1 MATPQPLTLPQPSLS
16 DSGAQVPLPLP
27 LAALVQ
33 TLTET
38 TDTVRALA
46 PTVAT
51 AATDHDAR
59 MAHLATVIEIVNR
72 LGRACAGIE
81 AMATA
86 AFARRDEVSDP
97 ADPFAEP
104 RPEQVR
110 GQGFVHD
117 DAGLEV
123 AHLLGLSEGSGC
135 TRVGRAAELASR
147 LPLTLAAVTE
157 GRIEIWQA
165 HQVLEECRLLD
176 DEQARQV
183 DEWLSGRLGRIEPT
197 RLRAATRYAIGRIDP
212 ERVRRRAAKARKD
225 RTLEVLPARDP
236 GLSQVY
242 ALIPSHHAA
251 AIWEAACTLGKEYQ
265 AMDPGLTA
273 DQARADAFVD
283 LVLSEVDVRAHVT
296 LGLPVVTGAASAVG
310 EAHERRPDPTEG
322 KAPEDFTSED
332 LDHLFGPDGSQQHA
346 PSQQHPPPDRPPT
359 AEDREPVD
367 TTHETC
373 GPDPDYDGPGTVP
386 DRIPD
391 WMLDPR
397 VGAEPDAPI
406 HGTGPLAGAFTSG
419 VTLPRVGHIP
429 ADVVA
434 RLLERLDLTISRA
447 LIDAA
452 DGTVLET
459 VTDAYSPP
467 RSMRDF
473 VVVRDGQC
481 RMYGCTRPA
490 DRCDLDH
497 AVPHDGDGA
506 TSPANLAGLCRH
518 HHRAKQSRRWIY
530 HLDPQTGVATWV
542 NTRTGT
548 VRATQAETALAAHA
562 MHRRARPEPEPELTP
577 EPNPPRP
584 DPEPPPF

>member
-1 MATPQPLTLPQPSLS
+1 MATPLPLMLPQTDPP
-16 DSGAQVPLPLP
+16 DGGARTPPPGP
-27 LAALVQ
+27 LAPLVQ
-33 TLTET
+33 SLTEMT
-38 TDTVRALA
+38 ASVRALA
-46 PTVAT
+46 PAVSAASTDGEVRIADLTAVVA
-51 AATDHDAR
+51 
-59 MAHLATVIEIVNR
+59 MVNQ
-72 LGRACAGIE
+72 LGRASAGIE
-81 AMATA
+81 AMALA
-86 AFARRDEVSDP
+86 AFARRDEVTDP

-110 GQGFVHD
+110 GLGFVHD

-123 AHLLGLSEGSGC
+123 AHVLGVSEGSGC
-135 TRVGRAAELASR
+135 TRVDRAAELTSR
-147 LPLTLAAVTE
+147 MPLTLAAVTE
-157 GRIEIWQA
+157 GRIEMWQA
-165 HQVLEECRLLD
+165 HHVLEECRLLD
-176 DEQARQV
+176 DEQARLV
-183 DEWLSGRLGRIEPT
+183 DEWLAGRLGRIEPT

-225 RTLEVLPARDP
+225 RTLEIIPASDP

-251 AIWEAACTLGKEYQ
+251 AIWEAASALATEYQ
-265 AMDPGLTA
+265 TLDPGLTA

-322 KAPEDFTSED
+322 KAPEDFTPED
-332 LDHLFGPDGSQQHA
+332 IDYLFGPERDA
-346 PSQQHPPPDRPPT
+346 PRSGHGPASTDPPHTTPAAGPPDT
-359 AEDREPVD
+359 G
-367 TTHETC
+367 HETC
-373 GPDPDYDGPGTVP
+373 APDPGYDGPGTAP

-391 WMLDPR
+391 WMLDPS
-397 VGAEPDAPI
+397 VSAEPGAPI

-419 VTLPRVGHIP
+419 VTIPKVGHIP
-429 ADVVA
+429 GDVIA

-459 VTDAYSPP
+459 VADAYSPP
-467 RSMRDF
+467 RSMRGF

-481 RMYGCTRPA
+481 RMYGCTRSA
-490 DRCDLDH
+490 ERCDLDH
-497 AVPHDGDGA
+497 AVPHDQGGP

-530 HLDPQTGVATWV
+530 HFDPETGIATWI

-548 VRATQAETALAAHA
+548 IRATQPATSLAANA
-562 MHRRARPEPEPELTP
+562 MHRRTTRQPEPQLTAEAEPT
-577 EPNPPRP
+577 RP